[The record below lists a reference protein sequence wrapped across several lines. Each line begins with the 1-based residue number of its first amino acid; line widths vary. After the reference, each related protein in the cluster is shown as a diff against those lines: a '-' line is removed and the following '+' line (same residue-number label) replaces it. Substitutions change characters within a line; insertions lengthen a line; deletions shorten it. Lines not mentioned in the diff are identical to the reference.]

1 MVEVE
6 EMEAAEEATVEEGA
20 VDCVH
25 VFVRA
30 LEWESTSGTVHRVR

>member
-6 EMEAAEEATVEEGA
+6 EMEAAEEVTVEEGA
-20 VDCVH
+20 VNCAH

-30 LEWESTSGTVHRVR
+30 LEWEPISDTVHRVR